1 MEWVAAM
8 RAAPL
13 MGILRLVKRCTHVDK
28 ANTDKRESSR
38 NIFTLREN
46 SNHEMDL
53 LKASRESYSPR
64 EISMFQNTDIQ
75 VHFVGIGG
83 MGMSGIA
90 EVLLNRGYRVSG
102 SDIQENEITKHLA
115 KQGATIS
122 YGHNADNLRD
132 AEVVVTST
140 AIKGYNPEVEA
151 AHARRIPVIPRAEM
165 LGELMRSKTGI
176 TVAGSHG
183 KTTTTTMIAH
193 VLTKAGLDPTAVIGG
208 RVNSFGLANAR
219 FGTSEYLVAEAD
231 ESDGSFLRLDPT
243 LAVVTNMDAEHL
255 DHYGTFENV
264 KKAFVDFINRVPFY
278 GQAALCVDNAAVLS
292 ILPQVRKRF
301 VTYGTVA
308 QADFR
313 ARNIRYDGLGCTFI
327 AWHHA
332 RELGEI
338 YIPLPGTHNVLNAL
352 AVLAICSS
360 LDIPFETVVDA
371 FSDFQGIQ
379 RRFTL
384 RAEIGG
390 VTIIDDFGHH
400 PTEVKATLQGARS
413 GYAGQRVIA
422 AFQPHR
428 YSRTK
433 DQFHEFARSFYDADK
448 VLICDVFAAGE
459 EPIEGASSEELAKAI
474 RNNDHKDVSYIPKRE
489 DLAKAIAELVRP
501 GDIVITLGAGDI
513 QLTCNDLIAALEAK
527 GSVANQKNLATR

>member
-1 MEWVAAM
+1 MAD
-8 RAAPL
+8 RDRSN
-13 MGILRLVKRCTHVDK
+13 GKF
-28 ANTDKRESSR
+28 SR
-38 NIFTLREN
+38 DIPMLREIAN
-46 SNHEMDL
+46 LESNL
-53 LKASRESYSPR
+53 LKASGESDQSP

-90 EVLLNRGYRVSG
+90 QVLINRGYRVSG
-102 SDIQENEITKHLA
+102 SDIQENEITRHLA
-115 KQGATIS
+115 GLGATIN
-122 YGHNADNLRD
+122 YGHSAENLQE

-165 LGELMRSKTGI
+165 LGELMRMKTGI

-183 KTTTTTMIAH
+183 KTATTTMIAH
-193 VLTKAGLDPTAVIGG
+193 VLTKAGLDPTAIIGG

-255 DHYGTFENV
+255 DHYGTFEKV
-264 KKAFVDFINRVPFY
+264 KAAFVEFINRVPFY
-278 GQAALCVDNAAVLS
+278 GQAALCIDDPDVLS
-292 ILPQVRKRF
+292 ILPQVKKRF
-301 VTYGTVA
+301 VTYGTIA

-332 RELGEI
+332 EELGEI
-338 YIPLPGTHNVLNAL
+338 HIPLPGNHNVLNAL
-352 AVLAICSS
+352 AVLAVCSS
-360 LDIPFETVVDA
+360 LDVPFATVVEA
-371 FSDFQGIQ
+371 FADFEGIQ

-400 PTEVKATLQGARS
+400 PTEVKATLQGARA

-433 DQFHEFARSFYDADK
+433 DQFYEFARSFYDADK
-448 VLICDVFAAGE
+448 VLMCDVFAAGE
-459 EPIEGASSEELAKAI
+459 EPIEGASSEELVKAI
-474 RNNDHKDVSYIPKRE
+474 RSNDHKDVTYIPKRE
-489 DLAKAIAELVRP
+489 DLAAAIADIVRP

-513 QLTCNDLIAALEAK
+513 QLTCNDLISALEAK
-527 GSVANQKNLATR
+527 GSVAKLKNLATR